1 MWPVITAMAGS
12 YAPQIVLP
20 AAMVAGFIGEIINWR
35 KNGNARFFLQMVQDE
50 FLFSC
55 REIRDV

>member
-1 MWPVITAMAGS
+1 MWPVITAMARS

-35 KNGNARFFLQMVQDE
+35 KNGNARFFYKWFRMNFYFVAE
-50 FLFSC
+50 K
-55 REIRDV
+55 